1 MTSVSA
7 SLSSCCAPTR
17 LTIREA
23 GERVH
28 ELGGLFIAAH
38 IDRAIFSVTSQ
49 LGGLAGDEGFD
60 AVEIS
65 RRADVAVWREKTLGL
80 PFIRSSDAHDLD
92 GIGAIW
98 SEAELA
104 EFSTAALKAAFVAH
118 AVSWNARK

>member
-1 MTSVSA
+1 MPVA
-7 SLSSCCAPTR
+7 RLSRRSR

-38 IDRAIFSVTSQ
+38 MDRSVFSVTSQ

-65 RRADVAVWREKTLGL
+65 RRADVAVWRDKTLGL
-80 PFIRSSDAHDLD
+80 PFIRSSDAHYLD
-92 GIGAIW
+92 GIGLIW
-98 SEAELA
+98 SEAELP
-104 EFSTAALKAAFVAH
+104 EFSTAALKAALVAH
-118 AVSWNARK
+118 AVSWNTRKN